1 MKNTLGKK
9 RKKLRTAV
17 LQAESRKKCPLCGAD
32 VENGFIVRF
41 RGLEGMICPE
51 CYERLDEAE

>member
-17 LQAESRKKCPLCGAD
+17 LQEESKRKCPLCGQPMKD
-32 VENGFIVRF
+32 GFIVRF